1 MSSAVAGAIENL
13 HEPVLIILQV
23 AMAATRL
30 PLELQ
35 QQIYSNLDTRSFHAA
50 RNVCRYWRLASLDA
64 VTLSRQLQK
73 LPILP
78 PVNTTRSSLQGLQG
92 AWSEAASTLMLGTR
106 LQRQQDTPSRTI
118 AVQRSG
124 YVTCPW
130 IASATNGD
138 WTVTIDERT
147 AKLFDTS
154 GAQPKIFKQW
164 PLKDRDGIIGH
175 GSWLTVTP
183 EANQKLAV
191 SASGT
196 LLAVACKRAVQ
207 IYDLIAGPDP
217 FPPHSHGLDSAADH
231 HICGLDFEQNDRV
244 LRVQLSGKGAVLY
257 LGTPALENHS
267 TEAGTIEYWTSK
279 QGLRHTFLDSRL
291 LALPG
296 AQEAT
301 SDNSRR
307 LSGIQLL
314 KTFRNGLFFA
324 AQQHGGNESSH
335 YVLAEIR
342 GSDTAAQ
349 HEDMHHLTADPD
361 GVTILA
367 RLESFLSAWS
377 FTLNGKNENGVGLW
391 ENMPSAHE
399 HHPMYALSPDSTMLV
414 VAERDQKVTRPV
426 PLTQLFLYRLPGER
440 RMVKRLEE
448 QERRKRE
455 TWATL
460 SRLVENPASAAASVG
475 RAREGGNGYRV
486 ARIPLCLTTIR
497 GAVTELKFERATDM
511 SSGAFVVTACTA
523 DTVRRWTV
531 TEP

>member
-1 MSSAVAGAIENL
+1 
-13 HEPVLIILQV
+13 
-23 AMAATRL
+23 MAATRL

-50 RNVCRYWRLASLDA
+50 RNVCRYW
-64 VTLSRQLQK
+64 
-73 LPILP
+73 P
-78 PVNTTRSSLQGLQG
+78 
-92 AWSEAASTLMLGTR
+92 
-106 LQRQQDTPSRTI
+106 
-118 AVQRSG
+118 
-124 YVTCPW
+124 
-130 IASATNGD
+130 TNGD

-196 LLAVACKRAVQ
+196 LLAVACKRSVQ
-207 IYDLIAGPDP
+207 FYDLIAGPDP

-244 LRVQLSGKGAVLY
+244 LRVQLSGKGAVL
-257 LGTPALENHS
+257 
-267 TEAGTIEYWTSK
+267 
-279 QGLRHTFLDSRL
+279 L

-296 AQEAT
+296 AQEAN

-314 KTFRNGLFFA
+314 RPFRNGLLFA

-342 GSDTAAQ
+342 GSYTAAE
-349 HEDMHHLTADPD
+349 HEDIHLLTADPD

-426 PLTQLFLYRLPGER
+426 PLTQLFLYRLPGEQ
-440 RMVKRLEE
+440 RMVRRLEE

-511 SSGAFVVTACTA
+511 SSGAFPTSTYARLRACRLHSQPAHQPPYHHQDSNTGK
-523 DTVRRWTV
+523 
-531 TEP
+531 EPAHQLPGHRQNNATIKKHANNTLTDAQVEL

>member
-1 MSSAVAGAIENL
+1 MG
-13 HEPVLIILQV
+13 
-23 AMAATRL
+23 ATRL

-35 QQIYSNLDTRSFHAA
+35 QQIYSHLDTRSFHAA

-73 LPILP
+73 LPVLP
-78 PVNTTRSSLQGLQG
+78 PVNTSKSSLQELQSV
-92 AWSEAASTLMLGTR
+92 WSEAAYTLLLGTR
-106 LQRQQDTPSRTI
+106 LQRQQDVPSRTI
-118 AVQRSG
+118 AVHRSG

-154 GAQPKIFKQW
+154 GAQPRTFRQW
-164 PLKDRDGIIGH
+164 PLKDRDGIIGR

-196 LLAVACKRAVQ
+196 LLAVAYKQSVQ

-217 FPPHSHGLDSAADH
+217 FPPHSHWLVSAAGH
-231 HICGLDFEQNDRV
+231 HICGLDFEQNDQV
-244 LRVQLSGKGAVLY
+244 LRVQLSGKGVVLY
-257 LGTPALENHS
+257 LGTPVMEDRSA
-267 TEAGTIEYWTSK
+267 EAGTIEYWTSK
-279 QGLRHTFLDSRL
+279 PGLRHTFLDSRL

-296 AQEAT
+296 AQDTT
-301 SDNSRR
+301 SDTTRR

-314 KTFRNGLFFA
+314 QPIRNGFLFA

-335 YVLAEIR
+335 YVLAQIR
-342 GSDTAAQ
+342 CSYTAAK
-349 HEDMHHLTADPD
+349 HEDMHILTADPD

-377 FTLNGKNENGVGLW
+377 YTLNGKNENGVGLW

-440 RMVKRLEE
+440 RMVKMLEE
-448 QERRKRE
+448 QERERRE
-455 TWATL
+455 KWATL
-460 SRLVENPASAAASVG
+460 SRLVEKPASAAVSVG
-475 RAREGGNGYRV
+475 GATEGGNGYKV
-486 ARIPLCLTTIR
+486 ARIPLCLSTIR

-511 SSGAFVVTACTA
+511 FSGALVVTACTTEA
-523 DTVRRWTV
+523 VRKWTV